1 MNFESLF
8 VYPNGRTSRA
18 QFVPALITLVAAVVF
33 YAYLVKGRT
42 GQWSMLVLV
51 FPFLILHARRLHDMG
66 HTAWLLLAP
75 GLLVVTTFAIW
86 LRFVDLGAQLN
97 SAVPMVA
104 LAVSIGFALWGCIAK
119 GQADPNRFGA
129 PAAA

>member
-1 MNFESLF
+1 MNFEALF

-18 QFVPALITLVAAVVF
+18 QFVPALITLVAAVAF
-33 YAYLVKGRT
+33 YAYFVKGRT

-51 FPFLILHARRLHDMG
+51 FPFLVLHARRLHDMG

-75 GLLVVTTFAIW
+75 GLLVITTFAIW

-97 SAVPMVA
+97 AAVPMAA
-104 LAVSIGFALWGCIAK
+104 LAVSIGFALWGCMAK
-119 GQADPNRFGA
+119 GQTDANRFGA

>member
-51 FPFLILHARRLHDMG
+51 IPALILHARRLHDLG
-66 HTAWLLLAP
+66 HTAWLLLVP
-75 GLLVVTTFAIW
+75 GILVVTTFAIW
-86 LRFVDLGAQLN
+86 LRLVSLGAQLQ
-97 SAVPMVA
+97 SVVPLAA
-104 LAVSIGFALWGCIAK
+104 LVVSLGFALWGCMAK
-119 GQADPNRFGA
+119 GQAEANRFGA